1 MTELLCNVF
10 RTVIATTPG
19 DLLPVVYL
27 VANKVAPAHE
37 GVELGIGEA
46 TLVKALAEATGRKEA
61 QIKLDMKVAWSPS
74 AVRFLLLEFVP
85 LRLLADISIQ
95 RRTFCAPPPS
105 TMESLSVNL
114 FVFSSLC
121 WRLPVQKHCQ
131 VVFECFLS
139 YGSPCASALKRPLL

>member
-1 MTELLCNVF
+1 MTEILCNVF

-61 QIKLDMKVAWSPS
+61 QIKIDMKV
-74 AVRFLLLEFVP
+74 
-85 LRLLADISIQ
+85 
-95 RRTFCAPPPS
+95 
-105 TMESLSVNL
+105 
-114 FVFSSLC
+114 
-121 WRLPVQKHCQ
+121 WRHQHL
-131 VVFECFLS
+131 
-139 YGSPCASALKRPLL
+139 